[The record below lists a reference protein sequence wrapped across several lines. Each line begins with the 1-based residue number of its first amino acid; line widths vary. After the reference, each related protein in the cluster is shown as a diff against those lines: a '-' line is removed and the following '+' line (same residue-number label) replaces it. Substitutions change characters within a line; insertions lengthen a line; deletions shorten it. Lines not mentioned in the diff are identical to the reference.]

1 MTHPYPQPTLNPT
14 HHHPNL
20 THPTSTLTYPHRTST
35 TPTHVT
41 HQVHIPIPPQ
51 HIYPHTIS
59 PTTNL
64 LHSNPTLSYPTM
76 FYPANPTPILTWSTR
91 PANFNR
97 ELLTQHSPH
106 STRIHLSFKLSWT
119 HSHPPLHALKCSN
132 PSSQLPPCPTHLVP
146 TILLPIPNST
156 NPTPTTTPNPPYPPP
171 ILTYPSPPSIST

>member
-51 HIYPHTIS
+51 HIHTIS

-76 FYPANPTPILTWSTR
+76 FYPANPTPILTWPTR

-97 ELLTQHSPH
+97 ELLTQHTPH

-171 ILTYPSPPSIST
+171 IPTYPSPPSIST